1 MTGTAA
7 HADAAA
13 GPSRVRMRHGN
24 QAPPRPGTT
33 IVNTRLR
40 AARLSARAITA
51 HRPGPG
57 AAGPAAGAA
66 GPAAV
71 RRLAGRRAHDA
82 TVSRASGA
90 ASPTSPSA

>member
-7 HADAAA
+7 HSDAAA
-13 GPSRVRMRHGN
+13 GPALARMRHGN

-40 AARLSARAITA
+40 AARLSARAIAA
-51 HRPGPG
+51 HRPGP
-57 AAGPAAGAA
+57 GAA

-71 RRLAGRRAHDA
+71 RRLAGRSAHDA

-90 ASPTSPSA
+90 ASATSPSA